1 MKIYAL
7 MTGDLVLYIGSTT
20 QSLAARAAVHRG
32 GHNTCSSKNIPKD
45 CEWEIVLLDTVPD
58 NERAVW
64 ERHYYDTLHPLY
76 NERVPGRSQKE
87 WMNREHFKNYQR
99 EYYQRNKEA
108 YRERTRKYRASKVE
122 CL

>member
-20 QSLAARAAVHRG
+20 QSLAARAATHRC
-32 GHNTCSSKNIPKD
+32 GHNTCTSKYIPKD

-58 NERAVW
+58 NERAQW
-64 ERHYYDTLHPLY
+64 ERHYYDTLNPLY

-87 WMNREHFKNYQR
+87 WVTTNTDHFKAYQR

-108 YRERTRKYRASKVE
+108 YHERTRKYRASK
-122 CL
+122 